1 MILLQNILHKGSPA
15 HILIDGGR
23 IARISTTPID
33 VPDAEKVDCSGKA
46 VIPGFVNMHTHAA
59 MVMLR
64 GIHEDLILYDW
75 LNHIWKIE
83 AKLDRDFI
91 YWGTKLACLEMIKS
105 GTTTFNDQYWHSPHA
120 CRAAMEMGLRPVI
133 SFIFLDSYNHEL
145 MMRQR
150 EACERLYRRTLDWE
164 GDFQFAISI
173 HSLYTVSEENIL
185 WAASFAREHGLKIH
199 LHLAETKMEYDD
211 CLKAHHGLT
220 PTEYFNSLGIWGPD
234 VIAAHSLY
242 LNPTDIRILGE
253 HRVNCVHCINSNLKL
268 SSGYRFRYNELR
280 DAGANVCIGTDGAAS
295 SNNLDM
301 LEHMKNS
308 AMLQKA
314 WREDPRQMPLNE
326 LFACATVHGARAL
339 GIDSGEIREGALAD
353 LSLVDIDNSYFISPA
368 PVEANLV
375 YAAHSDV
382 ITDVMVAGKWVMR
395 SRQVPGEEEILAQAR
410 KMVGQIC

>member
-59 MVMLR
+59 MIMLR

-105 GTTTFNDQYWHSPHA
+105 GTTTFNDQYWHCPHA

-164 GDFQFAISI
+164 AAELSESQQRYAATDDAEIKACVEQLLRTDAGLGFIHESFHKDDAANFTRPWFAWQNT
-173 HSLYTVSEENIL
+173 L
-185 WAASFAREHGLKIH
+185 F
-199 LHLAETKMEYDD
+199 
-211 CLKAHHGLT
+211 
-220 PTEYFNSLGIWGPD
+220 
-234 VIAAHSLY
+234 
-242 LNPTDIRILGE
+242 GE
-253 HRVNCVHCINSNLKL
+253 LILKL
-268 SSGYRFRYNELR
+268 V
-280 DAGANVCIGTDGAAS
+280 ADGK
-295 SNNLDM
+295 LDV
-301 LEHMKNS
+301 LNS
-308 AMLQKA
+308 VKA
-314 WREDPRQMPLNE
+314 R
-326 LFACATVHGARAL
+326 
-339 GIDSGEIREGALAD
+339 
-353 LSLVDIDNSYFISPA
+353 
-368 PVEANLV
+368 
-375 YAAHSDV
+375 
-382 ITDVMVAGKWVMR
+382 
-395 SRQVPGEEEILAQAR
+395 
-410 KMVGQIC
+410 